1 MTTFSKSSARLVV
14 AAALFLGAGV
24 YYQGVSER
32 RVEEAKTAL
41 RGLESAQMELDT
53 ARNRAERYNVLL
65 AEMASQNKD
74 RQEPFAVVS
83 EFSPQ
88 EIKEVGQLLG
98 TLYQRDGHFFLE
110 HFQISWRNGNVRQGI
125 LPRVAL
131 ELEGR
136 KVLLFSDELA
146 GLPSIAAAGH
156 GELP

>member
-1 MTTFSKSSARLVV
+1 MTTFSNNSARLLA
-14 AAALFLGAGV
+14 AAALVLGAGV
-24 YYQGVSER
+24 YYHGVSEH
-32 RVEEAKTAL
+32 RVEQARTAL
-41 RGLESAQMELDT
+41 RGLETAQMELET
-53 ARNRAERYNVLL
+53 ARDRAERYNLLL

-88 EIKEVGQLLG
+88 EIKQVGQLLG

-110 HFQISWRNGNVRQGI
+110 HFEISWRNGNARQGI

-136 KVLLFSDELA
+136 KVLLFSDQLG
-146 GLPSIAAAGH
+146 GLPAVAAAGH